1 LSSLG
6 EWQYFCVA
14 PAHFMKIKNP
24 FTKRKVMS
32 QDPEKSNELQDP
44 IAEEIQRS
52 SEAEASEQKPLEE
65 DPTARLEAEVAEL
78 KDNHLR
84 LYAEFEN
91 YKRRSIKER
100 AELIRTAGADTI
112 SALLPV
118 LDDLDRALK
127 AIGDS
132 TDNPMKEGILLIH
145 NKLKSTLEQKGLK
158 AIEAI
163 GKEFDVELHEA
174 ITNMP
179 VEDPTKKGKVID
191 EVEKGYWL
199 NDKVIRYSKVV
210 IGS

>member
-1 LSSLG
+1 
-6 EWQYFCVA
+6 
-14 PAHFMKIKNP
+14 
-24 FTKRKVMS
+24 MS
-32 QDPEKSNELQDP
+32 QDTENTNELKDNP
-44 IAEEIQRS
+44 IAEELQRT
-52 SEAEASEQKPLEE
+52 SEVEASEQQPLEE
-65 DPTARLEAEVAEL
+65 DPVAKLEAEITEL

-100 AELIRTAGADTI
+100 AELIKTAGSDII

-118 LDDLDRALK
+118 LDDFDRALK
-127 AIGDS
+127 AMGEAADG
-132 TDNPMKEGILLIH
+132 PVKEGVMLIH
-145 NKLKSTLEQKGLK
+145 HKLKTTLESRGLK
-158 AIEAI
+158 AIDAI

-179 VEDPTKKGKVID
+179 VEDASMKGKVID

-199 NDKVIRYSKVV
+199 QDKVIRYSKVV

>member
-1 LSSLG
+1 
-6 EWQYFCVA
+6 
-14 PAHFMKIKNP
+14 
-24 FTKRKVMS
+24 MS
-32 QDPEKSNELQDP
+32 QDTENTNELKDNP
-44 IAEEIQRS
+44 IAEELQRT
-52 SEAEASEQKPLEE
+52 SEVEASEQQPLEE
-65 DPTARLEAEVAEL
+65 DPVAKLEAEITEL

-100 AELIRTAGADTI
+100 AELIKTAGSDII

-118 LDDLDRALK
+118 LDDFDRALK
-127 AIGDS
+127 AMGKAADG
-132 TDNPMKEGILLIH
+132 PVKEGVMLIH
-145 NKLKSTLEQKGLK
+145 HKLKTTLESRGLK
-158 AIEAI
+158 AIDAI

-179 VEDPTKKGKVID
+179 VEDASMKGKVID

-199 NDKVIRYSKVV
+199 QDKVIRYSKVV